1 MTGDRTPDLPWS
13 GERPNNHA
21 LRPHIYVRQ
30 RSKTGGWYT
39 HAVEQDPNQQ
49 CVTASPARLEA
60 VSGPLEG
67 RTFQLTDDELS
78 IGREPCNQIS
88 LLDSLV
94 SRRHCLIR
102 RDGAGFLI
110 RDLDSR
116 NSTFVNNLPVKERL
130 LADGDQIRVGKSIL
144 VFQGLRQEGSHGS
157 AAVHLDSAATPGGP
171 TMILRKQDAIYLHPS
186 QLRPTER
193 TVRDL
198 KVLLNFGKSLNL
210 VHGLAPLQQKVLEA
224 VLEISSADRAA
235 ILLTE
240 EGTEGFTSV
249 VGWDRQLGPNQPIQV
264 SQTILNQ
271 VIEENL
277 AVLCNDV
284 PSDETF
290 REAESLLSPQ
300 VRSVLA
306 VPLEVQDKR
315 LGALY
320 LDASLQDASFDS
332 DLLQL
337 VTALGNVAAL
347 AIDNAR
353 HLERLGEENR
363 RLQEELNIQH
373 SMVGESQR
381 MRAVYQFV
389 SRVAGRESTVLI
401 QGESGTGKE
410 LVARAIHSNSSRA
423 DRPFVAINCAAI
435 VDTLLES
442 ELFGHEKGA
451 FTGAVAQ
458 KKGKLE
464 TAEGGTVFLD
474 EVGELAAPLQAKL
487 LRVLQEREFERVGGT
502 RPIKLDVRLIAATN
516 VDLNES
522 SRTGKFRQ
530 DLYYRLNVVS
540 IEMPPLRE
548 RLEDIPLLAA
558 YFTARYSEKVNRRV
572 AGISPKARAC
582 LLRYPWPGNV
592 RELENAI
599 ERALVLGSTELILPE
614 DLPESILEETASSG
628 EPVTALHDGIR
639 EAKKKI
645 IEQAIEQANG
655 NYTEAAGILGVHP
668 NHLFRLIRTLKLTP
682 KRQRRA

>member
-1 MTGDRTPDLPWS
+1 L
-13 GERPNNHA
+13 
-21 LRPHIYVRQ
+21 
-30 RSKTGGWYT
+30 GGWYT
-39 HAVEQDPNQQ
+39 RAVDHDLNQQ
-49 CVTASPARLEA
+49 GVSSGPARLEA

-67 RTFQLTDDELS
+67 RTFPLTEDEVS

-102 RDGAGFLI
+102 KDGQGFLI
-110 RDLDSR
+110 QDLDSR
-116 NSTFVNNLPVKERL
+116 NSTFVNNLPIKDRL

-144 VFQGLRQEGSHGS
+144 VFQGLHKQLSDDK
-157 AAVHLDSAATPGGP
+157 AALQLDSAVTPGGP
-171 TMILRKQDAIYLHPS
+171 TMVLRKQDAIYLQPS
-186 QLRPTER
+186 QLPSLDATER

-198 KVLLNFGKSLNL
+198 NVLLNFSKRLNL
-210 VHGLAPLQQKVLEA
+210 VHGLAALQQKVLEA

-240 EGTEGFTSV
+240 AGTEGFASV
-249 VGWDRQLGPNQPIQV
+249 IGWDRRLGPNQPIQV
-264 SQTILNQ
+264 SQTILDQ
-271 VIEENL
+271 VIEENV
-277 AVLCNDV
+277 AVLCSDV

-315 LGALY
+315 LGVLY
-320 LDASLQDASFDS
+320 LDATSKSARFDS
-332 DLLQL
+332 ELLQL

-347 AIDNAR
+347 AIENAR
-353 HLERLGEENR
+353 HLERLGDENR
-363 RLQEELNIQH
+363 RLQQELNIQH

-389 SRVAGRESTVLI
+389 SRVAKRESTVLI

-410 LVARAIHSNSSRA
+410 LVARAIHSNSGRA

-442 ELFGHEKGA
+442 ELFGHERGA
-451 FTGAVAQ
+451 FTGAVGQ

-502 RPIKLDVRLIAATN
+502 RPIKLDIRLITATN
-516 VDLNES
+516 VDLNEA

-540 IEMPPLRE
+540 IEVPPLRD
-548 RLEDIPLLAA
+548 RPEDIPLLAA

-572 AGISPKARAC
+572 AGVSPKARAC
-582 LLRYPWPGNV
+582 LLRYAWPGNV

-599 ERALVLGSTELILPE
+599 ERAVVLGSTELILPE
-614 DLPESILEETASSG
+614 DLPDSILEETASSG

-645 IEQAIEQANG
+645 IEQAIEQADG

>member
-1 MTGDRTPDLPWS
+1 VT
-13 GERPNNHA
+13 N
-21 LRPHIYVRQ
+21 
-30 RSKTGGWYT
+30 
-39 HAVEQDPNQQ
+39 DPNHES
-49 CVTASPARLEA
+49 VPSSPARLEA

-67 RTFQLTDDELS
+67 RTFPLTEDELS
-78 IGREPCNQIS
+78 IGREPSNQIS

-94 SRRHCLIR
+94 SRRHCVIR
-102 RDGAGFLI
+102 RDGEGFLI
-110 RDLDSR
+110 QDLDSR
-116 NSTFVNNLPVKERL
+116 NSTFVNSLPVKERV

-144 VFQGLRQEGSHGS
+144 VFQGLAKEISDGN
-157 AAVHLDSAATPGGP
+157 AVQLDSGATPGGA
-171 TMILRKQDAIYLHPS
+171 TMVLRKQDAIYLQPS
-186 QLRPTER
+186 KLRALDATER

-198 KVLLNFGKSLNL
+198 NVLLNFSKRLNL
-210 VHGLAPLQQKVLEA
+210 VHGLAALQQKVLEA

-240 EGTEGFTSV
+240 EGSEGFTSV
-249 VGWDRQLGPNQPIQV
+249 IGWDRKLGSNQPVQA

-277 AVLCNDV
+277 AVLCNDI

-290 REAESLLSPQ
+290 REAESLLAPQ

-306 VPLEVQDKR
+306 VPLEVHDKV
-315 LGALY
+315 LGVLY
-320 LDASLQDASFDS
+320 LDASSKAARFDS
-332 DLLQL
+332 ELLQL

-347 AIDNAR
+347 AIENAR
-353 HLERLGEENR
+353 HLERLGDENR
-363 RLQEELNIQH
+363 RLQQELNIQH

-389 SRVAGRESTVLI
+389 SRVAARESTVLI

-410 LVARAIHSNSSRA
+410 LVARAIHSNSGRA

-502 RPIKLDVRLIAATN
+502 RPIKLDIRLIAATN
-516 VDLNES
+516 VDLNEAA
-522 SRTGKFRQ
+522 RMGKFRQ

-540 IEMPPLRE
+540 LEMPPLRD
-548 RLEDIPLLAA
+548 RAEDIPLLAA

-599 ERALVLGSTELILPE
+599 ERAVVLGSTELILPE
-614 DLPESILEETASSG
+614 DLPDSILEETASSG
-628 EPVTALHDGIR
+628 EPLTALHDGIR
-639 EAKKKI
+639 EAKKRI

-655 NYTEAAGILGVHP
+655 NYTEAAGLLGVHP